1 MNNRV
6 MTAMEI
12 AIKDRL
18 ETGFKNWNGGYESWL
33 EWCNTLYD
41 DQSMYNVY
49 GKRLTLQEYKE
60 MMGVF
65 LAKYD
70 IQLGKFHNMIIQ
82 DEWCAIRYD
91 VVHID
96 KQTGEK
102 TSLESM
108 EFVKFKLLPEP
119 LGIKVVEGWAT
130 STSPIHE

>member
-119 LGIKVVEGWAT
+119 LGVKVVEGWAT
-130 STSPIHE
+130 STSPLHE

>member
-1 MNNRV
+1 MKNRE

-18 ETGFKNWNGGYESWL
+18 EIGFKNWNGGYESWL
-33 EWCNTLYD
+33 KWCNTLYD

-82 DEWCAIRYD
+82 DDWCAIRYD
-91 VVHID
+91 VIHID
-96 KQTGEK
+96 KETGEE

-119 LGIKVVEGWAT
+119 LGVKVVEGWAT
-130 STSPIHE
+130 STSPLHE